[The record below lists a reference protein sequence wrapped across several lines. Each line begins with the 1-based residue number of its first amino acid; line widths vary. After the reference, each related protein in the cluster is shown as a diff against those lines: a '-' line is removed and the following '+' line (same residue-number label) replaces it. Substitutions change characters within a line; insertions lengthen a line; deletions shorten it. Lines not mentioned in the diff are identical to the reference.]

1 MFRVQDKYID
11 LKQIQQQITEERK
24 KEGAD
29 PIADEA
35 DAYGGLTVFEGRAEE
50 QIRQLENQ
58 EVRPMV
64 EEMKA
69 RDISLEMIDEFAQ
82 MRHAPERNAFVA
94 EINEKPATLCGLPKS
109 AFSRICSRR
118 ATGFWYD
125 KKPCNAGNSFCSKTS
140 RTNSKSNCSR
150 KSF

>member
-69 RDISLEMIDEFAQ
+69 RDISLEMIDEFLLNHSQ
-82 MRHAPERNAFVA
+82 VFN
-94 EINEKPATLCGLPKS
+94 NKGNLCMVV
-109 AFSRICSRR
+109 FHHQ
-118 ATGFWYD
+118 FD
-125 KKPCNAGNSFCSKTS
+125 HQ
-140 RTNSKSNCSR
+140 
-150 KSF
+150 